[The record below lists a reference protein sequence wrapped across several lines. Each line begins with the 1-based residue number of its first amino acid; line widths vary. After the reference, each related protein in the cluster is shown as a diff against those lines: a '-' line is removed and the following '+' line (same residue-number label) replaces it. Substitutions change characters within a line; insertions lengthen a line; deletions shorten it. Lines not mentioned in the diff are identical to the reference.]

1 MSRNAR
7 AIPGRSQAGTVPL
20 KPSSSSTDTTVQF
33 WARANWIRASRWD
46 SMVPASRWRSVLTR
60 Q

>member
-1 MSRNAR
+1 M
-7 AIPGRSQAGTVPL
+7 PGRSHAGTVPL
-20 KPSSSSTDTTVQF
+20 NPSSSSTETTVQSLVL
-33 WARANWIRASRWD
+33 AVWISSSRWD